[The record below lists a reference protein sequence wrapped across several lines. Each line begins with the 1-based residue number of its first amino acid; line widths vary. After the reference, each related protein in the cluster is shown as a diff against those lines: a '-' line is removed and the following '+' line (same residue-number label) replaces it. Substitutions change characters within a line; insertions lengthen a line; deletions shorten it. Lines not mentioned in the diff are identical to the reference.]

1 MRVYQSHTVFLPL
14 FSSSIGFIVGRS
26 ILASSGSFRTAIV
39 RRCMRPREE
48 LENAHTAIR
57 ERIGEVSIVERNQ
70 EAYVYTRLNHGA

>member
-1 MRVYQSHTVFLPL
+1 
-14 FSSSIGFIVGRS
+14 
-26 ILASSGSFRTAIV
+26 
-39 RRCMRPREE
+39 MRPREE